1 MRGSVMDIFTTQ
13 LTRVV
18 PVPIKRANLKVKALV
33 KESAAHEISEEI
45 DGHSVKPHLNGADV
59 YEGDKDEQQQH
70 EQSETPTEI
79 VEPSPVP
86 SDKTGQHIDLFD
98 DSDDCADD
106 KDLDKSH
113 LDIFV

>member
-1 MRGSVMDIFTTQ
+1 MDIFTTQ

-18 PVPIKRANLKVKALV
+18 PVPIKRTSLKVKALV

-45 DGHSVKPHLNGADV
+45 DGHTVKQQLDITIPDEA
-59 YEGDKDEQQQH
+59 EKDEQQHLKQT
-70 EQSETPTEI
+70 ETPTEI

-86 SDKTGQHIDLFD
+86 SDKTGQHVDLFD
-98 DSDDCADD
+98 DSEDCSED